1 MPVYKLYHTNHRGRA
16 ELIRWIFLQTG
27 VKFEDVRFTK
37 EEWTAF
43 KPKTPYGVLPVLEV
57 DGKLFGGSGP
67 IARYV
72 AEQHGLAGSNAQE
85 NFELACIYDAT
96 LDLEIKLIPA
106 FDEKDQTRKEEYR
119 KEVEEKHV
127 PTYLGIFEKLI
138 NENSSNGWIFGK
150 NVTYLDF
157 RVVHMLEFLSYVC
170 APNHKF
176 LDGYPGLTKLKTA
189 VESLPNI
196 AKWIQERPKTEF

>member
-1 MPVYKLYHTNHRGRA
+1 MPTYKLYYHNVKGRA

-27 VKFEDVRFTK
+27 IQFEDVRFTK

-106 FDEKDQTRKEEYR
+106 FEEKDETRKEEYK
-119 KEVEEKHV
+119 KELGEKHA
-127 PTYLGIFEKLI
+127 PTYLGIFEKLL
-138 NENSSNGWIFGK
+138 NENSANGWIYGK
-150 NVTYLDF
+150 HLTYMDF
-157 RVVHMLEFLSYVC
+157 RMVQMIEFLSYFC
-170 APNHKF
+170 APNF

-196 AKWIQERPKTEF
+196 AKWIQERPKTKV